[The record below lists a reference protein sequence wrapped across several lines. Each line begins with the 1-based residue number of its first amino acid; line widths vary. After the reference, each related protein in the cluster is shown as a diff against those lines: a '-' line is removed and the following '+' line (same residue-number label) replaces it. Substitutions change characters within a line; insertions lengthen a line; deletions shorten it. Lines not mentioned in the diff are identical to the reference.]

1 MATAIVQAMII
12 SVAWAETMSG
22 VTGASAVATPALST
36 ALLMISVDRAD
47 STNFYMVDTLMCF

>member
-22 VTGASAVATPALST
+22 VTGASAVATP
-36 ALLMISVDRAD
+36 ISEDRAD
-47 STNFYMVDTLMCF
+47 SANFDMVDTLMCF